1 MTEPNA
7 SRPFP
12 LVAVLVALAVVV
24 GIGVAIALARGGDD
38 DDGGTATSDV
48 PAFGPVVVEGAAL
61 PAFETPDGDPGVG
74 RDAPLLEGVAPDGS
88 PVVVGDPGDQP
99 TLVVFLAHWCP
110 HCQAEVPLLVDLEGD
125 GGFQGV
131 RLVGV
136 LTGTSADAP
145 NYPPVAWLE
154 REGWPGEVLL
164 DDEEQTGAL
173 AYGLGSYPY
182 MVALDSDGRVVGRV
196 SGEQPREVVEA
207 LLEARAEAA
216 AAPAGP

>member
-1 MTEPNA
+1 
-7 SRPFP
+7 
-12 LVAVLVALAVVV
+12 
-24 GIGVAIALARGGDD
+24 
-38 DDGGTATSDV
+38 
-48 PAFGPVVVEGAAL
+48 
-61 PAFETPDGDPGVG
+61 
-74 RDAPLLEGVAPDGS
+74 
-88 PVVVGDPGDQP
+88 
-99 TLVVFLAHWCP
+99 
-110 HCQAEVPLLVDLEGD
+110 VPLLVDLEGD

-182 MVALDSDGRVVGRV
+182 MVAIDPDGRVVGRV

-207 LLEARAEAA
+207 LLEAVAEAA